1 MAHDFTRRESA
12 GIWLC
17 GLAVAVCLVALAT
30 LLGLIAWQGLGHFWP
45 KALVQFEFDGE
56 VVLGEVVETERL
68 TREQYLE
75 ANPQVD
81 EIAIPSIERTLIK
94 TANRRTDPPAFRWFD
109 THRLAHTEYPNDATV
124 IERTEWGHAYGYVTA
139 IFEEGEPIDAP
150 DLHGEL
156 DRRFARADSLRSDQ
170 NDAID
175 RLIDANAILESAT
188 VDRSASQDAVL
199 AAEDRLAAIRDELTR
214 DSLGLITAG
223 GRPVVIEMADAL
235 RFWRPNEMSW
245 LAKLKAFFSSIWRF
259 LSDDPREANT
269 EGGVFPAL
277 FGTVLMVML
286 MSVLVTPLGVLTAV
300 YLHDYARP
308 GVLVTTLRI
317 AINNLAGVPSIVFG
331 VFGLGFFVY
340 LVGGTVDDWF
350 FADRQPTPTFGAP
363 GLLWASLTMALL
375 TLPVVIV
382 STEEGLAR
390 IPSEIREGSLALG
403 ATRAESLFFVLLPI
417 ATPSILTGVILAV
430 ARAAGEVA
438 PLMLVGVV
446 KLAPAL
452 PIDTN
457 FPYVHFDRQFMHLG
471 FHIYDVGFQ
480 SPNSDAARPLVYAT
494 ALLLITIIVGLNL
507 FAVVLRS
514 ILDRRFP
521 RAAG

>member
-1 MAHDFTRRESA
+1 MAADFTRRESA

-17 GLAVAVCLVALAT
+17 GLAVVVCLLALAA

-56 VVLGEVVETERL
+56 IVLGEVVETEHL

-75 ANPQVD
+75 ANPSIEDITLQ
-81 EIAIPSIERTLIK
+81 SIERTLIR

-109 THRLAHTEYPNDATV
+109 THRLANVEYPNDAMV
-124 IERTEWGHAYGYVTA
+124 IERTEWGHAYGYVAA
-139 IFEEGEPIDAP
+139 ILEDGQPIDAP
-150 DLHGEL
+150 DLRQEIE
-156 DRRFARADSLRSDQ
+156 RRFARADSLRSDEHA
-170 NDAID
+170 AID
-175 RLIDANAILESAT
+175 QLIDANAVLESAT
-188 VDRSASQDAVL
+188 VGQSGAEDAVL
-199 AAEDRLAAIRDELTR
+199 AAEDRLAAVRAELTR
-214 DSLGLITAG
+214 DAITLVTAG
-223 GRPVVIEMADAL
+223 GRSIVVEMADAL

-245 LAKLKAFFSSIWRF
+245 LAKLQSFFASIWWF
-259 LSDDPREANT
+259 LSDNPREANT

-308 GVLVTTLRI
+308 GVTVTTLRI

-340 LVGGTVDDWF
+340 LVGGTIDDWF

-390 IPSEIREGSLALG
+390 IPTEIREGSLALG

-452 PIDTN
+452 PIDAN
-457 FPYVHFDRQFMHLG
+457 FPYVHFERQFMHLG

-494 ALLLITIIVGLNL
+494 TLLLITIIVGLNL